1 MQCGFAFLE
10 AGAVRSKNC
19 TNIIIK
25 NVLDSLLGIL
35 GYWAIGWALAFGSN
49 PYEGLEP
56 FFGFSQ
62 FFIVGLKNYAKFFF
76 QFVFAA
82 TASVTFTNIIL
93 DFFFLHRPSFRG
105 RSQRGQNLPVSS
117 PTLC

>member
-35 GYWAIGWALAFGSN
+35 GYWAIGWALAFGPN
-49 PYEGLEP
+49 PYGGLEP

-82 TASVTFTNIIL
+82 TASV
-93 DFFFLHRPSFRG
+93 
-105 RSQRGQNLPVSS
+105 RSQFGIG
-117 PTLC
+117 